1 MKNIGERLE
10 QARVARNISLKEV
23 AARLKIREEYL
34 FSMEK
39 NDFSYNMPDVYRRGF
54 LRLYAEFL
62 KLNPDEIMQE
72 YKAMSLVQDAHSR
85 HLGAQILGR
94 ITASEMSQDDA
105 PATDGDNLDVS
116 GRFESGK
123 DYFGTSP
130 NPLDSDGDG
139 KKYVKIAAVFVATI
153 AVCALLFWGLS
164 ALLAKP
170 HKTANPE
177 ISESAQPE
185 AAASQS
191 APLADYTLGILCT
204 GDSDTYINLHYPDTA
219 NSPVYAGAIKS
230 GEKKEFKVSGKV
242 VLRVT
247 DVEKIKIE
255 KNGEVL
261 DLQKKKPMRG
271 IKTLSINPPTK

>member
-72 YKAMSLVQDAHSR
+72 YKAMSMVQDAHSK

-94 ITASEMSQDDA
+94 ITASELSQDDT

-139 KKYVKIAAVFVATI
+139 KKYLKIAAVFVATI

-164 ALLAKP
+164 ALLSKSLKSNTENSETTP
-170 HKTANPE
+170 QETIVSQTAALN
-177 ISESAQPE
+177 
-185 AAASQS
+185 
-191 APLADYTLGILCT
+191 DYTLGILCT

-219 NSPVYAGAIKS
+219 NSPIYAGAIKS

-242 VLRVT
+242 VMRVT
-247 DVEKIKIE
+247 DIEKIKIE

-261 DLQKKKPMRG
+261 DFQKKKPMRG
-271 IKTLSINPPTK
+271 IKTLSINPPAK

>member
-72 YKAMSLVQDAHSR
+72 YKAMSMVQDAHSK

-94 ITASEMSQDDA
+94 ITASEMSQDDS

-164 ALLAKP
+164 ALLSKSRKAS
-170 HKTANPE
+170 TE
-177 ISESAQPE
+177 ISETAMPE
-185 AAASQS
+185 TTVSQT
-191 APLADYTLGILCT
+191 APLNDYTLGILCT

-219 NSPVYAGAIKS
+219 NSPIYAGAIKS

-242 VLRVT
+242 VMRVT
-247 DVEKIKIE
+247 DIEKIKIE

-261 DLQKKKPMRG
+261 DLQKKKAMRG